1 MQGNNLFF
9 DTNVLLY
16 LLSDDELKSNQAE
29 ATLAQGGIV
38 SVQVLNEFTAVARRK
53 QKLDYAEIRDVLDV
67 VCSICQVTLLDIET
81 HKLALNLAER
91 YGFFIYDSL
100 IIAAALQANCTR
112 LFSEDMQH
120 GQLIENQLRIHNPF
134 G

>member
-1 MQGNNLFF
+1 MQGNNIFF

-16 LLSDDELKSNQAE
+16 LLADGVKSNQAE
-29 ATLAQGGIV
+29 AALAQGGVV
-38 SVQVLNEFTAVARRK
+38 SVQVLNEFIAVARRK

-67 VCSICQVTLLDIET
+67 VRSICRVTPLDIKT
-81 HKLALNLAER
+81 HEIALDLAGR

-112 LFSEDMQH
+112 LYSEDMQH
-120 GQLIENQLRIHNPF
+120 SQLIENQLRIYNPF
-134 G
+134 K